1 MALMDWDYK
10 LKTKLIKDVGTDIPL
25 KKDEYIPTLPML
37 VLMGAYKY
45 EINEALKYVGGEAIK
60 EDRYWSSTESSATS
74 AWSLTFD
81 DGFAYYWATKAGGQ
95 IRVRPVSA
103 FLL

>member
-37 VLMGAYKY
+37 VLMSAYKY
-45 EINEALKYVGGEAIK
+45 EINKALKYVGGEAIK
-60 EDRYWSSTESSATS
+60 EDRYWSGTEGSAGN
-74 AWSLTFD
+74 AWYVYM
-81 DGFAYYWATKAGGQ
+81 YYGCVNGTGKHSMY
-95 IRVRPVSA
+95 RVRPVSA
-103 FLL
+103 FSL